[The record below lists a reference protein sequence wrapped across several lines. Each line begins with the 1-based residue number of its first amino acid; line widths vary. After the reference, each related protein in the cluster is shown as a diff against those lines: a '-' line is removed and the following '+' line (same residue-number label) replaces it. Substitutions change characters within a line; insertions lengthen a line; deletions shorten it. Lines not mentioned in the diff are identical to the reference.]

1 MFSAEAFTPA
11 WINRQRKQLG
21 NCDPGI
27 LEKCVHALTLLG
39 YLVESGLPFIFKGG
53 TSLLLHMPQVRR
65 LSRDIDIVC
74 GRPAAEVD
82 AVVNMM
88 GTRDPFLR
96 CVEDDRGVRGLPQR
110 RHFKFFY
117 RSALPGNVTQELLL
131 DVVEEAREVHTLVT
145 RAIRTSF
152 LVPERE
158 HFVRVPT
165 IESLL
170 GDKLTAFAPH
180 TTGVP
185 FYAAKSGE
193 EQLQQVAKQL
203 FDVGVLF
210 DVAADFA
217 VVTSSYNAIS
227 AQESEYRGNQHNRE
241 AALEDTL
248 QACLAL
254 TATEKPELVTAYPD
268 APLLHSGLDKM
279 RGHLTTPAYVK
290 HRHDRARLAAKAAV
304 LVEHLRAGV
313 PFDFAAARYTRSAEQ
328 IAAVKAATLNGT
340 PFDWINRLKTTNDE
354 AFYYWHRASQL
365 GRIAP
370 A

>member
-1 MFSAEAFTPA
+1 MFPESAFKPD
-11 WINRQRKQLG
+11 WIKAQRRQLG

-74 GRPAAEVD
+74 GRPATEMD
-82 AVVNMM
+82 AVV
-88 GTRDPFLR
+88 GLIGGRAPFLR
-96 CVEDDRGVRGLPQR
+96 WEEDDRGSRGLPHR

-117 RSALPGNVTQELLL
+117 RSALAGQVEQELLL

-145 RAIRTSF
+145 RPIRTSF
-152 LVPERE
+152 LVPDVE
-158 HFVRVPT
+158 HLVRVPT

-185 FYAAKSGE
+185 FYSAKSGE

-210 DVAADFA
+210 DAATDFDAVAE
-217 VVTSSYNAIS
+217 SYNAVS
-227 AQESEYRGNQHNRE
+227 AQESEYRGNQHGRE
-241 AALEDTL
+241 AALDDTL
-248 QACLAL
+248 QACVAL
-254 TATEKPELVTAYPD
+254 TATKPAILANYPD
-268 APLLHSGLDKM
+268 APLLHGGLDKM
-279 RGHLTTPAYVK
+279 RGHLTTPAYVA
-290 HRHDRARLAAKAAV
+290 DRQARRTLAAKAAA
-304 LVEHLRAGV
+304 LAAHLRVGE
-313 PFDFAAARYTRSAEQ
+313 PFDFDSMRYTGSREQ
-328 IAAVKAATLNGT
+328 IDALRAATLNGT
-340 PFDWINRLKTTNDE
+340 AWAWIDGVRAVNPE
-354 AFYYWHRASQL
+354 AYYYWHRAIRF
-365 GRIAP
+365 GVIHP